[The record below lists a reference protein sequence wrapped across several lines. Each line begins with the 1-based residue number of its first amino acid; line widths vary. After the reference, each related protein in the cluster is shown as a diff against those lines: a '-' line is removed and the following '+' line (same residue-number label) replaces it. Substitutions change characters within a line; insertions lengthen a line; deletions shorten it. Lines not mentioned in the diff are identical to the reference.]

1 MKVPGTRG
9 VSCWVRSVLVTF
21 ANSRAAKHTEMTDSR
36 RCADEELP
44 WSCNFTKLD
53 IGTFDREAIMN
64 KARVLE
70 GVVDVRSV

>member
-9 VSCWVRSVLVTF
+9 VSGWVRSVLVTF
-21 ANSRAAKHTEMTDSR
+21 ANSRAAKHAEMTDSR
-36 RCADEELP
+36 GRAKEKLP
-44 WSCNFTKLD
+44 WSCNLTKLN
-53 IGTFDREAIMN
+53 IGAFNREAIMN